1 MATPAF
7 ALNTSPE
14 LAEAFNAEQE
24 LETLTQES
32 IAVRAYELW
41 QERGCPDG
49 SPEVDWLAAEEELL
63 NS

>member
-1 MATPAF
+1 MATSAC
-7 ALNTSPE
+7 ALSTSSE
-14 LAEAFNAEQE
+14 LAEAFTAEQE

-49 SPEVDWLAAEEELL
+49 SPEVDWFAAEEELL

>member
-1 MATPAF
+1 MATQAC
-7 ALNTSPE
+7 ALATSPA

-32 IAVRAYELW
+32 IAIRAYELW
-41 QERGCPDG
+41 QDRGCPEG